1 MLFMHFNFLCNE
13 IKPYLRFHSN
23 KDHQF
28 FMIKEMFEEISIF
41 ELFKS
46 EEFQKIL
53 CKKIY
58 ELGIISDFSR
68 SGIPEFYEYVNSEL

>member
-1 MLFMHFNFLCNE
+1 
-13 IKPYLRFHSN
+13 
-23 KDHQF
+23 
-28 FMIKEMFEEISIF
+28 MIKEMFEEISIF